1 MTDSDSSLESSASL
15 RGNTAHVAM
24 IREAISVFRGG
35 RTGIPYDTLVAFA
48 RPVLDH
54 YGLELDH
61 CQNAPVNAANAGD
74 MAVLIDVLESAMIF
88 WSFFSTEAAGE
99 TTSFE
104 HLKTSMLGPEPE
116 LTEDLRFN
124 LLFDAMQHAFVEL
137 GGTLGGHTANVLAW
151 QPPPG
156 LSEPSPADF
165 FEENLFY
172 EDDGPDQPE
181 SFALFAHPL
190 YENPD
195 HLADPDA
202 LERITQLASAYWDL
216 ARLSAEEQPT
226 VLDGLLDQFARTPA
240 ERKRL
245 KTEAREMVKRYH
257 DLFPG

>member
-24 IREAISVFRGG
+24 IREAISVYRGG

-54 YGLELDH
+54 YGLDLEH
-61 CQNAPVNAANAGD
+61 CQNAPVNASNAGD

-88 WSFFSTEAAGE
+88 WSFFSNGTSDE
-99 TTSFE
+99 TASFE
-104 HLKTSMLGPEPE
+104 HLKTSMLGLEPE
-116 LTEDLRFN
+116 LSDDLRFN
-124 LLFDAMQHAFVEL
+124 LLFDAMQQAF
-137 GGTLGGHTANVLAW
+137 TALGGHSGEVLAW

-156 LSEPSPADF
+156 LTEASPADF

-190 YENPD
+190 YDNRD

-202 LERITQLASAYWDL
+202 LERITQLASLYWDL
-216 ARLSAEEQPT
+216 ARLSTEEQPAA
-226 VLDGLLDQFARTPA
+226 LDGLLDQFARTPA

-245 KTEAREMVKRYH
+245 KLEAQQMVQRYH

>member
-1 MTDSDSSLESSASL
+1 MTDSDSPLESSASL

-24 IREAISVFRGG
+24 IREAISVYRSG

-54 YGLELDH
+54 YGLDLDH
-61 CQNAPVNAANAGD
+61 CHNAAVNAANAGD

-88 WSFFSTEAAGE
+88 WSFFSAEAARE
-99 TTSFE
+99 TASFE

-116 LTEDLRFN
+116 LTDDLRFN
-124 LLFDAMQHAFVEL
+124 LLYDAMQHTFVAL
-137 GGTLGGHTANVLAW
+137 GGNTGDVLAW

-156 LSEPSPADF
+156 LTEPSPADF

-172 EDDGPDQPE
+172 EEDGPDQPE

-190 YENPD
+190 YDNPD

-216 ARLSAEEQPT
+216 ARLSAEEQPA
-226 VLDGLLDQFARTPA
+226 VLDGLLDQFARTLA

-245 KTEAREMVKRYH
+245 KLEARQMVKRYH